1 LGNITAGVRHNLYR
15 GTFVVSGSFQLEAR
29 TGNYDSSSDIATGLD
44 AWSVIPSVSIGTGTN
59 KFFAQANV
67 GIALRTND
75 YSHGFQANGEVGY
88 KLFDR
93 AWFIGRLDFIDSFEN
108 GDVNIPV
115 GQLSTLLYAND
126 QEYAGYSLKAIVEL
140 TNELGIT
147 AGTGGAFSANLLPR
161 KAALSFGLYYKFA
174 TKNVQ

>member
-1 LGNITAGVRHNLYR
+1 MVLPRKQRLSVSIPFKSVENELSDALGEVVGSEEIHALGNITAGVRHNLYR

-44 AWSVIPSVSIGTGTN
+44 AWSVIPSISIGTGTN

-126 QEYAGYSLKAIVEL
+126 QEYAGYSL
-140 TNELGIT
+140 
-147 AGTGGAFSANLLPR
+147 
-161 KAALSFGLYYKFA
+161 
-174 TKNVQ
+174 